1 MKDAEETSKQN
12 VTVSLSRQTLQKA
25 RVLAARRASSI
36 RELLAEQIEALVG
49 EDESYER
56 AKRQALA
63 LLDTRIL
70 PWRCDSWHERRMARA
85 IERSGRATTPVFH
98 S

>member
-25 RVLAARRASSI
+25 RVLAARRATSI

-63 LLDTRIL
+63 LLDKGFPLGGVIRGTR
-70 PWRCDSWHERRMARA
+70 DEWHER
-85 IERSGRATTPVFH
+85 
-98 S
+98 

>member
-25 RVLAARRASSI
+25 RVLAARRATSI
-36 RELLAEQIEALVG
+36 SELLAEQIEALVG

-63 LLDTRIL
+63 LLDKGFSLGGVIRGTR
-70 PWRCDSWHERRMARA
+70 DEWHER
-85 IERSGRATTPVFH
+85 
-98 S
+98 